1 MVFSQYSPGM
11 IPGWGIWLGQ
21 PQDLLFDAEQ
31 SFFSVYF
38 PVPPHRNQVNN
49 YVSSFSSKNYP
60 LPLKTNRKIQAIKSF
75 NVSQI
80 GLGFCN
86 WATSKT

>member
-49 YVSSFSSKNYP
+49 YVSSFRSGAFENWQNIKASI
-60 LPLKTNRKIQAIKSF
+60 RKSMQ
-75 NVSQI
+75 
-80 GLGFCN
+80 
-86 WATSKT
+86 